1 MAECDA
7 CLGVRVHTASSRS
20 NPRPRESGRGALA
33 LGEDTQALAGVSEAI
48 LKGVHRSRRVSPL
61 ARRN

>member
-33 LGEDTQALAGVSEAI
+33 LGEDSGPRRGKRGDFERGSQVSTGEP
-48 LKGVHRSRRVSPL
+48 V
-61 ARRN
+61 